1 MRAWLQLGAVGVL
14 CALAIAIFFAWRAD
28 RRQRIQLQTELAAA
42 QKTVATLTA
51 KQQDR
56 DLQLAQALKQL
67 AQEKRSVKT
76 PAAALRQ
83 LPRVLPLPVT
93 IQEAALAL
101 TPAVVPARNPARA
114 VPLSTRPP
122 KTVALPAEDLKPL
135 YDFAVDCRACD
146 AKLAASQADLADEKA
161 KTEAVSRERD
171 DALRAARGGSIWR
184 RIGRAAK
191 WFALGAAAGALAAKA
206 GH

>member
-1 MRAWLQLGAVGVL
+1 MRLWLQLGAVVVL
-14 CALAIAIFFAWRAD
+14 CALLTAVFSAWRAD
-28 RRQRIQLQTELAAA
+28 RRERDRLQAGLAAA
-42 QKTVATLTA
+42 QKTVASLTA

-56 DLQLAQALKQL
+56 RLQLAQVLKQL
-67 AQEKRSVKT
+67 AQEKRSVKA
-76 PAAALRQ
+76 PADALRE
-83 LPRVLPLPVT
+83 LPKVLPLPTAIHDIGAV
-93 IQEAALAL
+93 L
-101 TPAVVPARNPARA
+101 TPAAPP
-114 VPLSTRPP
+114 SSHP
-122 KTVALPAEDLKPL
+122 KTPVPPPNRQPTNITLPAEDLKPL
-135 YDFAVDCRACD
+135 YDFAVDCRACE

-191 WFALGAAAGALAAKA
+191 WFALGAAAGALAAKV